1 LENFESTCLQ
11 EKSKKDLK
19 VTLVRGPLVFREG
32 AVNNEATTAIGMAY
46 VDGFLRQKGYETTW
60 VDAIAEGL
68 NQVWALEGY
77 PGFNC
82 QGLTFTEI
90 LNRIPKS
97 TEVIGFSGMF
107 SGEWPVY
114 RDLITLIKQSFPDV
128 LFVGGGEHFAALPEY
143 SLRDCPALD
152 VCVLGEG
159 EQTFYNLLE
168 AYAVKK
174 DFTEVA
180 GIAYVDSSNT
190 FLGGQGAPPRIREI
204 DEIGWPY
211 WPENYL
217 EKFWETGKSFGVT
230 TARDMPFLVSRG
242 CPYRCTFC
250 SSPQMWTTR
259 YILRDV
265 EDAIREIK
273 FYIDKYNITS
283 LQFYDL
289 TAITKKKWI
298 VKFCRRMI
306 EEGINIKW
314 SLPSGTRSEVL
325 DEEVLGL
332 LSRTG
337 CNYLVYAPESA
348 SSETLVQIKKKIHLD
363 QMEKSIFE
371 AKRQNIVVRTN
382 LIIGFPHETWVDIFK
397 TLAFGIKMSVKGVDE
412 VPVYIFSPYPG
423 TEIFHKLFSDGDL
436 KIGDGYF
443 LQLTSLNSDY
453 LSWNVI
459 CSNPRINWRV
469 LGFIR
474 TVFILTNYFIGYVF
488 HPLRIFRTIKN
499 VFSENVS
506 ATVFEHRLKD
516 MFKRRKAAS

>member
-1 LENFESTCLQ
+1 MN
-11 EKSKKDLK
+11 KKNLK
-19 VTLVRGPLVFREG
+19 ITLLRGPLVFRDD
-32 AVNNEATTAIGMAY
+32 AINNEATTAIGMAY
-46 VDGFLRQKGYETTW
+46 VDGFLRQGGYETTW

-68 NQVWALEGY
+68 NQVWASEKH

-82 QGLTFTEI
+82 QGLTFDKI
-90 LNRIPKS
+90 LSRIPKS

-107 SGEWPVY
+107 SGEWPIY
-114 RDLITLIKQSFPDV
+114 RDLISLIKERFPDV
-128 LFVGGGEHFAALPEY
+128 LFVGGGEHFTALPEY

-168 AYAVKK
+168 AYTAKK
-174 DFTEVA
+174 DFKEVE
-180 GIAYVDSSNT
+180 GIAYIDSSNT
-190 FLGGQGAPPRIREI
+190 FHGSQEAPPRIQKI

-217 EKFWETGKSFGVT
+217 EKFWSSGKSYGVT
-230 TARDMPFLVSRG
+230 TGRDMPFLVSRG

-265 EDAIREIK
+265 EDAIKEIK

-289 TAITKKKWI
+289 TAITKKSWI
-298 VKFCRRMI
+298 VEFCNRMI
-306 EEGINIKW
+306 EEKLDIKW

-325 DEEVLGL
+325 DKEVLGL
-332 LSRTG
+332 LKQTG

-348 SSETLVQIKKKIHLD
+348 SPETLVKIKKKIHLD
-363 QMEKSIFE
+363 QMTESVLE
-371 AKRQNIVVRTN
+371 AKRQKIVVRTN
-382 LIIGFPHETWVDIFK
+382 LIIGFPHETWMDIFK
-397 TLAFGIKMSVKGVDE
+397 TLAYGIKMSFKGVDE
-412 VPVYIFSPYPG
+412 VPVFIFSPYPG
-423 TEIFHKLFSDGDL
+423 TEIFHNLFKDGKL
-436 KIGDGYF
+436 KIDDDYF
-443 LQLTSLNSDY
+443 FQLTSLNSAY

-459 CSNPRINWRV
+459 CSNPRIHWRV
-469 LGFIR
+469 LSLVR
-474 TVFILTNYFIGYVF
+474 TFFILTNYFISYAF
-488 HPLRIFRTIKN
+488 HPSRIFRTIKN
-499 VFSENVS
+499 IFSENNS

-516 MFKRRKAAS
+516 MFRRSKVASS

>member
-1 LENFESTCLQ
+1 M
-11 EKSKKDLK
+11 SKKKLNI
-19 VTLVRGPLVFREG
+19 TLVRGPLFFKEG

-46 VDGFLRQKGYETTW
+46 IDGFLRLGGYETTW

-68 NQVWALEGY
+68 NEVWAPKRY
-77 PGFNC
+77 PGYNC
-82 QGLTFTEI
+82 QGLTFDEI
-90 LNRIPKS
+90 VNRIPES

-107 SGEWPVY
+107 SGEWPIY
-114 RDLITLIKQSFPDV
+114 RDLINQVRRKFPYA
-128 LFVGGGEHFAALPEY
+128 LFVGGGEHFTSLPEY

-152 VCVLGEG
+152 ICVLGEG

-168 AYAVKK
+168 AYTTKR
-174 DFTEVA
+174 DFKELEGVA
-180 GIAYVDSSNT
+180 FIDSSNT
-190 FLGGQGAPPRIREI
+190 FFGSKEAPPRIRKI

-217 EKFWETGKSFGVT
+217 EKFWSAGKSYGVT
-230 TARDMPFLVSRG
+230 TERDMPFLVSRG

-265 EDAIREIK
+265 EDAIKEIK
-273 FYIDKYNITS
+273 FYIKKYNITS

-289 TAITKKKWI
+289 TAITKKSWI
-298 VKFCRRMI
+298 VEFCRRMI
-306 EEGINIKW
+306 EEKINIKW

-325 DEEVLGL
+325 DREVLEL
-332 LSRTG
+332 LSKTG

-348 SSETLVQIKKKIHLD
+348 SPETLVQIKKKIHLS
-363 QMEKSIFE
+363 QMEESIFE
-371 AKRQNIVVRTN
+371 AKRQKIVVRTN

-397 TLAFGIKMSVKGVDE
+397 TLAFGVKMAVKGVDE
-412 VPVYIFSPYPG
+412 VPVFIFSPYPG
-423 TEIFHKLFSDGDL
+423 TEIFHNLFEHGSL
-436 KIGDGYF
+436 KIEDDYF

-453 LSWNVI
+453 LSWDVVS
-459 CSNPRINWRV
+459 SNSRINWRV
-469 LGFIR
+469 LGFVR
-474 TVFILTNYFIGYVF
+474 TVFILTNYFISYIF

-499 VFSENVS
+499 IFSENIS

-516 MFKRRKAAS
+516 MLKRKKASSSLSP